1 MLKKRILSFL
11 GAAALTAALT
21 FAVVSLSP
29 SNGFTSGTMQEGL
42 CYEATGVAPDA
53 IVASVAGNGASA
65 DLIAYWIGYDVSY
78 LDSYMQYYTGSS
90 LDWDY
95 TLSDG
100 TNITDYIKSNVYSS
114 VKQHLV
120 LENLAN
126 KYGVTLT
133 EGQESAMADSDQ
145 TYIDQYGSEEAFE
158 EEIAKLGMRRETYD
172 RVARSNY
179 LYQNLYQLYNTE
191 GSALYASDEDLAVYA
206 ADQNYIT
213 ADHILL
219 STKDLTTGEALTDE
233 QKAEKKALAEEIKQK
248 LDACEGDIDELT
260 ALFQELAD
268 QYSEDPGRETYPTG
282 YTFTTGSMVQEF
294 EDAAYAL
301 SEGEVSEV
309 VESSFGYHILLRL
322 PLDKSAAADEVREE
336 YFTNFIAEQVDAATM
351 ATSADYDKLDPQA
364 LYEAIVAAQAE
375 G

>member
-1 MLKKRILSFL
+1 MIKKRLLSFL
-11 GAAALTAALT
+11 GAAAITAALT

-53 IVASVAGNGASA
+53 IVASLNGNGASA
-65 DLIAYWIGYDVSY
+65 DLVAYWIGYDVSY
-78 LDSYMQYYTGSS
+78 LNSYMQYYTGSS
-90 LDWDY
+90 INWDD

-100 TNITDYIKSNVYSS
+100 MSVADYVKASVLSS

-120 LENLAN
+120 LENLAS

-133 EGQESAMADSDQ
+133 AEQEAAMAESDQ
-145 TYIDQYGSEEAFE
+145 SYIDQYGSEEAFE
-158 EEIAKLGMRRETYD
+158 AEIAKLGMRRETYD
-172 RVARSNY
+172 RVARSYN
-179 LYQNLYQLYNTE
+179 QLIRIEVELE

-206 ADQNYIT
+206 AEQGYIT

-219 STKDLTTGEALTDE
+219 ATKNMTTGEALTDE
-233 QKAEKKALAEEIKQK
+233 QKAEKKALAEELVEK
-248 LDACEGDIDELT
+248 LNSYTGDDI
-260 ALFQELAD
+260 ASYFAELAD
-268 QYSEDPGRETYPTG
+268 QYSEDPGRESHPTG

-309 VESSFGYHILLRL
+309 VESSLGYHILLRL
-322 PLDKSAAADEVREE
+322 PLDKAAAADEVREE
-336 YFTNFIAEQVDAATM
+336 YFTNFIAEQVDAAAM
-351 ATSADYDKLDPQA
+351 ATSADYDKLDPQTI
-364 LYEAIVAAQAE
+364 YEAILAAQAE

>member
-1 MLKKRILSFL
+1 MIKKRLLSFL
-11 GAAALTAALT
+11 GAAAITAALT

-53 IVASVAGNGASA
+53 IVASLNGNGASA

-364 LYEAIVAAQAE
+364 LYEAIVAAQM

>member
-1 MLKKRILSFL
+1 MIKKRLLSFL
-11 GAAALTAALT
+11 GAAAITAALT

-53 IVASVAGNGASA
+53 IVASLNGNGASA
-65 DLIAYWIGYDVSY
+65 DLVAYWIGYDVSY
-78 LDSYMQYYTGSS
+78 LDSYMQYYSGSS

-260 ALFQELAD
+260 ALFHELAD

-364 LYEAIVAAQAE
+364 LYEAIVAAQM

>member
-1 MLKKRILSFL
+1 MIKKRLLSFL
-11 GAAALTAALT
+11 GAAAITAALT

-53 IVASVAGNGASA
+53 IVASVDGNGASA
-65 DLIAYWIGYDVSY
+65 DLIAYWTGYNVSY
-78 LDSYMQYYTGSS
+78 LDSYMQYYTGAAF
-90 LDWDY
+90 DWDY
-95 TLSDG
+95 TFEDG
-100 TNITDYIKSNVYSS
+100 TSITDYVKSNVLMA

-120 LENLAN
+120 LENLAEE
-126 KYGVTLT
+126 YGATLT
-133 EGQESAMADSDQ
+133 DEQKAAIETSDQ
-145 TYIDQYGSEEAFE
+145 AYIDQYGSEEAFE
-158 EEIAKLGMRRETYD
+158 AELNKLGMRRETYD

-179 LYQNLYQLYNTE
+179 LYQDLYELYNTE

-206 ADQNYIT
+206 AEQGYIT

-219 STKDLTTGEALTDE
+219 ATKDMTTGEALTDE
-233 QKAEKKALAEEIKQK
+233 QKAEKKALAEELVEK
-248 LDACEGDIDELT
+248 LNSYTGDDI
-260 ALFQELAD
+260 ASYFAELAD
-268 QYSEDPGRETYPTG
+268 EYSEDPGRESHPTG

-309 VESSFGYHILLRL
+309 VESSLGYHILLRL
-322 PLDKSAAADEVREE
+322 PLDKSAAADEVHEE
-336 YFTNFIAEQVDAATM
+336 YFTNFIAEQVDAAAM
-351 ATSADYDKLDPQA
+351 ATSADYDKLDPQTI
-364 LYEAIVAAQAE
+364 YEAIVAAQAE

>member
-1 MLKKRILSFL
+1 MIKKRLLSFL
-11 GAAALTAALT
+11 GAAAITAALA
-21 FAVVSLSP
+21 FAVVTLSP

-53 IVASVAGNGASA
+53 IVASVNGNGASA
-65 DLIAYWIGYDVSY
+65 DLVAYWIGYDVSY

-100 TNITDYIKSNVYSS
+100 TNLTDYIKSNVYSS

-120 LENLAN
+120 LENLAA

-133 EGQESAMADSDQ
+133 EGQESAMDESDQ
-145 TYIDQYGSEEAFE
+145 SYIDQYGSEEAFE

-172 RVARSNY
+172 RIARSNY

-219 STKDLTTGEALTDE
+219 ATKDVTTGEALSDE
-233 QKAEKKALAEEIKQK
+233 QKAEKKALADEIKQQ

-260 ALFQELAD
+260 ALFQQLAD

-301 SEGEVSEV
+301 AEGEVSEV

-336 YFTNFIAEQVDAATM
+336 YFTNFISEQVDAATM

-364 LYEAIVAAQAE
+364 LYNAIVAAQM

>member
-1 MLKKRILSFL
+1 MIKKRLLSFL
-11 GAAALTAALT
+11 GAAAITAALT

-53 IVASVAGNGASA
+53 IVASLNGNGASA
-65 DLIAYWIGYDVSY
+65 DLVAYWIGYDVSY

-145 TYIDQYGSEEAFE
+145 SYIDQYGSEEAFE
-158 EEIAKLGMRRETYD
+158 AEIAKLGMRRETYD

-364 LYEAIVAAQAE
+364 LYEAIVAAQM

>member
-1 MLKKRILSFL
+1 MIKKRLLSFL
-11 GAAALTAALT
+11 GAAAITAALT

-53 IVASVAGNGASA
+53 IVASLNGNGASA
-65 DLIAYWIGYDVSY
+65 DLVAYWIGYDVSY

-351 ATSADYDKLDPQA
+351 VTSADYDKLDPQA
-364 LYEAIVAAQAE
+364 LYEAIVAAQM

>member
-1 MLKKRILSFL
+1 MIKKRLLSFL
-11 GAAALTAALT
+11 GAAAITAALA
-21 FAVVSLSP
+21 FAVVTLSP

-336 YFTNFIAEQVDAATM
+336 YFTNFIADQVDAATM

-364 LYEAIVAAQAE
+364 LYEAIVAAQM

>member
-1 MLKKRILSFL
+1 MIKKRLLSFL
-11 GAAALTAALT
+11 GAAAITAALA

-65 DLIAYWIGYDVSY
+65 DLVAYWIGYDVSY

-336 YFTNFIAEQVDAATM
+336 YFTNFIAEQVDAAAM

-364 LYEAIVAAQAE
+364 LYEAIVAAQM

>member
-1 MLKKRILSFL
+1 MIKKRLLSFL
-11 GAAALTAALT
+11 GAAAITAALT

-53 IVASVAGNGASA
+53 IVASLNGNGASA
-65 DLIAYWIGYDVSY
+65 DLVAYWIGYDVSY
-78 LDSYMQYYTGSS
+78 LNSYMQYYTGSS
-90 LDWDY
+90 INWDDA
-95 TLSDG
+95 LSDG
-100 TNITDYIKSNVYSS
+100 MSVADYVKASVLSS

-120 LENLAN
+120 LENLAS

-133 EGQESAMADSDQ
+133 AEQG
-145 TYIDQYGSEEAFE
+145 
-158 EEIAKLGMRRETYD
+158 
-172 RVARSNY
+172 
-179 LYQNLYQLYNTE
+179 
-191 GSALYASDEDLAVYA
+191 
-206 ADQNYIT
+206 YIT

-219 STKDLTTGEALTDE
+219 ATKDMTTGEALTDE
-233 QKAEKKALAEEIKQK
+233 QKAEKKALAEELVEK
-248 LDACEGDIDELT
+248 LNSYTGDDI
-260 ALFQELAD
+260 ASYFAELAD
-268 QYSEDPGRETYPTG
+268 EYSEDPGRESHPTG

-301 SEGEVSEV
+301 DEGAVSDI

-336 YFTNFIAEQVDAATM
+336 YFTNFIAEQVDAAAM
-351 ATSADYDKLDPQA
+351 ATSADYDKLDPQTI
-364 LYEAIVAAQAE
+364 YEAIVAAQAE

>member
-1 MLKKRILSFL
+1 MIKKRLLSFL
-11 GAAALTAALT
+11 GAAAITAALA
-21 FAVVSLSP
+21 FAVVTLSP

-351 ATSADYDKLDPQA
+351 ATSADYDKLDPQTI
-364 LYEAIVAAQAE
+364 YEAIVAAQAE

>member
-1 MLKKRILSFL
+1 MIKKRLLSFL
-11 GAAALTAALT
+11 GAAAITAALT

-120 LENLAN
+120 LENLAH

-158 EEIAKLGMRRETYD
+158 AEIAKLGMRRETYD

-336 YFTNFIAEQVDAATM
+336 YFTNFIAEQVDAAAM

-364 LYEAIVAAQAE
+364 LYEAIVAAQM

>member
-1 MLKKRILSFL
+1 MIKKRLLSFL
-11 GAAALTAALT
+11 GAAAITAALA

-53 IVASVAGNGASA
+53 IVASLNGNGASA

-268 QYSEDPGRETYPTG
+268 QYSEDPGRESYPTG

-364 LYEAIVAAQAE
+364 LYEAIVAAQM

>member
-1 MLKKRILSFL
+1 MIKKRLLSFL
-11 GAAALTAALT
+11 GAAAITAALT

-53 IVASVAGNGASA
+53 IVASLNGNGASA
-65 DLIAYWIGYDVSY
+65 DLVAYWIGYDVSY
-78 LDSYMQYYTGSS
+78 LNSYMQYYTGSS
-90 LDWDY
+90 INWDD

-100 TNITDYIKSNVYSS
+100 MSVADYVKASVLSS

-145 TYIDQYGSEEAFE
+145 SYIDQYGSEEAFE

-322 PLDKSAAADEVREE
+322 PLDKAAAADEVREE
-336 YFTNFIAEQVDAATM
+336 YFTNFIAEQVDAAAM
-351 ATSADYDKLDPQA
+351 ATSADYDKLDPQTI
-364 LYEAIVAAQAE
+364 YEAILAAQAE

>member
-1 MLKKRILSFL
+1 MIKKRLLSFL
-11 GAAALTAALT
+11 GAAAITAALT

-53 IVASVAGNGASA
+53 IVASLNGNGASA
-65 DLIAYWIGYDVSY
+65 DLVAYWIGYDVSY
-78 LDSYMQYYTGSS
+78 LNSYMQYYTGSS
-90 LDWDY
+90 INWDD

-100 TNITDYIKSNVYSS
+100 MSVADYVKASVLSS

-120 LENLAN
+120 LENLAS
-126 KYGVTLT
+126 KYDVTLT
-133 EGQESAMADSDQ
+133 AEQEAAMAESDQ
-145 TYIDQYGSEEAFE
+145 SYIDQYGSEEAFE
-158 EEIAKLGMRRETYD
+158 AEIAKLGMRRETYD

-206 ADQNYIT
+206 ANQNYIT

-322 PLDKSAAADEVREE
+322 PLDKSAAAGEVREE

-364 LYEAIVAAQAE
+364 LYEAIVAAQM

>member
-1 MLKKRILSFL
+1 MIKKRLLSFL
-11 GAAALTAALT
+11 GAAAITAALA
-21 FAVVSLSP
+21 FAVVTLSP

-322 PLDKSAAADEVREE
+322 PLDKAAAADEVRDE
-336 YFTNFIAEQVDAATM
+336 YFSNFIAEQLDSAVI
-351 ATSADYDKLDPQA
+351 ATSEDYDKLDPQTI
-364 LYEAIVAAQAE
+364 YEAIVAAQAE

>member
-1 MLKKRILSFL
+1 MIKKRLLSFL
-11 GAAALTAALT
+11 GAAAITAALT

-53 IVASVAGNGASA
+53 IVASLNGNGASA
-65 DLIAYWIGYDVSY
+65 DLVAYWIGYDVSY
-78 LDSYMQYYTGSS
+78 LNSYMQYYTGSS
-90 LDWDY
+90 INWDD

-100 TNITDYIKSNVYSS
+100 MSVADYVKASVLSS

-179 LYQNLYQLYNTE
+179 LYQNLYELYNTE

-309 VESSFGYHILLRL
+309 VESSLGYHILLRL
-322 PLDKSAAADEVREE
+322 PLDKAAAADEVREE
-336 YFTNFIAEQVDAATM
+336 YFTNFIAEQVDAAAM
-351 ATSADYDKLDPQA
+351 ATSADYDKLDPQTI
-364 LYEAIVAAQAE
+364 YEAILAAQTE

>member
-1 MLKKRILSFL
+1 MIKKRLLSFL
-11 GAAALTAALT
+11 GAAAITAALT

-53 IVASVAGNGASA
+53 IVASLNGNGASA
-65 DLIAYWIGYDVSY
+65 DLVAYWIGYDVSY
-78 LDSYMQYYTGSS
+78 LNSYMQYYTGSS
-90 LDWDY
+90 INWDD

-100 TNITDYIKSNVYSS
+100 MSVADYVKASVLSS

-179 LYQNLYQLYNTE
+179 LYQNLYELYNTE

-301 SEGEVSEV
+301 SEGEVSEI

-336 YFTNFIAEQVDAATM
+336 YFTNFIAEQVDAAAM
-351 ATSADYDKLDPQA
+351 ATSADYDKLDPQTI
-364 LYEAIVAAQAE
+364 YEAIVAAQAE